1 MWFEKLTG
9 FKEENPEQV
18 RQNLAL
24 EGTHIR
30 SLVNG
35 QRYQCGTLTI
45 PTLQKLKGTTP
56 AKDQYQGQLKIA
68 EIVADVQQLHQESD
82 NRGALFQAASQFN
95 LLEMVNPRVTPEDGI
110 GIYEYDRTQGPAC
123 AIACGAGTIFRN
135 YFVELE
141 EQKGQSNKRQV
152 DALDG
157 IGKVLNNEALQL
169 WDMQNGYALA
179 TEEGLKY
186 ISKCLQN
193 MSNQD
198 YEHLKSQLKIGI
210 QWNTEVTISQPQ
222 QVVSQA
228 YCSALP
234 VAYSFV
240 KSHFWKDFAQLV
252 LEATYEATFYA
263 ALKNYSETGNNKLF
277 LTLVGGGAFG
287 NELSWIFSAIK
298 NSVEKFRHTPLD
310 VKIVSYSRSKLSVK
324 TFVESLK

>member
-9 FKEENPEQV
+9 FKEKNPEQV
-18 RQNLAL
+18 RQNLVL
-24 EGTHIR
+24 EGNHIR

-35 QRYQCGTLTI
+35 QRYRCGTLTI
-45 PTLQKLKGTTP
+45 PTLQELKHTAPT
-56 AKDQYQGQLKIA
+56 KDQYQGQLQIA
-68 EIVADVQQLHQESD
+68 EVVADVQQLHQESN

-135 YFVELE
+135 YFVEIE
-141 EQKGQSNKRQV
+141 GQRGQSKERQV
-152 DALDG
+152 DCLDE
-157 IGKVLNNEALQL
+157 IGKALNNETLQL

-179 TEEGLKY
+179 TEEGLKH
-186 ISKCLQN
+186 ISQHLQ
-193 MSNQD
+193 SLSKQD
-198 YEHLKSQLKIGI
+198 YEHLKDQLKIGI
-210 QWNTEVTISQPQ
+210 QWNTQVTVSQPQ
-222 QVVSQA
+222 QIVSQA

-240 KSHFWKDFAQLV
+240 KSNFWKDFAQLV

-298 NSVEKFRHTPLD
+298 HAVEKFRHTPLD
-310 VKIVSYSRSKLSVK
+310 VKIVSYGRSKLSVK